1 MLCNNYNLKQMKFS
15 NLQYLLQKKYKV
27 KDGYQNNQLLKLMI
41 NIKNLVIY

>member
-1 MLCNNYNLKQMKFS
+1 MKFLNS
-15 NLQYLLQKKYKV
+15 PYLLQKKFKA